1 MMAAAC
7 AGELGRCGGR
17 EEAALGWAA
26 LRFVAVVAELGG
38 EAGPL
43 YSRGKAVE
51 RRGAG
56 GGRPAAI
63 NGTQG
68 VVERRD
74 A

>member
-1 MMAAAC
+1 M
-7 AGELGRCGGR
+7 
-17 EEAALGWAA
+17 LGWAA
-26 LRFVAVVAELGG
+26 LWVVVVVAELGG

-63 NGTQG
+63 NGAQG
-68 VVERRD
+68 VTERRD